1 MYVCHLFSPDI
12 DLRLIILTSHPKCDT
27 LFKTCLVNICL
38 NKDVFESGVALA
50 NIRQVADKAGV
61 SIGTVSRVLNNK
73 PGVGEKTRQR
83 VHAVAQELGYSPS
96 KRSHFSNPRV
106 THLGFLSKTFPQD
119 ITSNP
124 FYADV
129 LHGVEQICRELHINL
144 SFNTLNFTGPHLDSL
159 PSSVKDNN
167 ISGLF
172 VVGGGIPQEIIESL
186 GKLSQLPVVLVDN
199 CFPDCRWDTVMTDN
213 SRGVKLSTEYLI
225 NKGHR
230 HIALI
235 GGPDHASIVERR
247 LAYKETLRQHD
258 LRPMIVTPPNLGPGD
273 GQWGVM
279 EILRQ
284 APQTTAIACSND
296 EQAVGALRTL
306 RELGYTVPDDFSL
319 IGFDDINMV
328 QFTTPPIT
336 TICVDRITMGQVA
349 VQLLLDRIKF
359 PHRPVVKVTIGVE
372 LIERASVCAP
382 RAHKIVAPE

>member
-1 MYVCHLFSPDI
+1 V
-12 DLRLIILTSHPKCDT
+12 
-27 LFKTCLVNICL
+27 
-38 NKDVFESGVALA
+38 A

-73 PGVGEKTRQR
+73 PGVGEETRQR
-83 VHAVAQELGYSPS
+83 VRAVAQELGYDQKKP
-96 KRSHFSNPRV
+96 SHFPNPHV
-106 THLGFLSKTFPQD
+106 THLGFLNQTFSQD

-144 SFNTLNFTGPHLDSL
+144 SFNTLNFQGTQLYSL

-167 ISGLF
+167 LSGLF
-172 VVGGGIPQEIIESL
+172 VVGGGIPQEIVESL
-186 GKLSQLPVVLVDN
+186 GKLSQLPFVLVDN

-213 SRGVKLSTEYLI
+213 LRGVRLSTEYLI
-225 NKGHR
+225 HKGHR
-230 HIALI
+230 HITLI
-235 GGPDHASIVERR
+235 GGPDHASIIERR
-247 LAYKETLRQHD
+247 LAYQETLQQHD
-258 LRPMIVTPPNLGPGD
+258 LKPMVVTPPNLGPGD

-284 APQTTAIACSND
+284 VPETTAIICSND

-306 RELGYTVPDDFSL
+306 RELGYTIPDDFSL
-319 IGFDDINMV
+319 VGFDNINMV

-336 TICVDRITMGQVA
+336 TIWVDRLAIGQVA

-359 PHRPVVKVTIGVE
+359 PDRPVVKVTIGVD

-382 RAHKIVAPE
+382 RTHKLVPPA